1 MARLAGRTLSEIM
14 WYWLNAMYV
23 PMQQHEH
30 MVPNRFPTVPNRFPT
45 VPDETTQQNII
56 MMAFDAEPEATVPMT
71 TESETILDALLLEYV
86 SNPGEWF

>member
-1 MARLAGRTLSEIM
+1 MVCLAGRMLSESM
-14 WYWLNAMYV
+14 CYWLNAMYV

-30 MVPNRFPTVPNRFPT
+30 MVPNRFPTVP
-45 VPDETTQQNII
+45 DETMQPSII
-56 MMAFDAEPEATVPMT
+56 LMVFDAEPEATVPMT